1 MLRERSGLARI
12 PVLSF
17 GFRPFFLG
25 GAVWAVVA
33 MALWIGELSGAWLV
47 TGSYGGLAWHVH
59 SLLFGY
65 VPAVVAGFLLTAVP
79 NWTGRLPVR
88 GGPLLALFL
97 LWVAGRV
104 ALLGADRIG
113 LPAAVT
119 IDSAF
124 LVVLALVILREIVA
138 GRNWRNLK
146 TVVLV
151 SALAAANIAFHAEV
165 LATGSPGTALRA
177 GTAVI
182 VGLIMLIGGRITPSF
197 TRNWLARREAAALPA
212 PSGRFDVAALA
223 VAGVALFAW
232 VAAPES
238 VATGIALLAAAVLQ
252 AIRLGRWAGIATWRE
267 PLVLVLHLGYLFVP
281 LGFAL
286 VAVSIL
292 WPDAIPPAVVVGT
305 GEGTAEDWRAAGK
318 GVADIATRAAT
329 RSVAL
334 VPPDDALHA
343 WTVGAVAMMTLAVMT
358 RATLGH
364 TGRDLVAGLPTQA
377 IYAAILVAVAARL
390 AVPLAPAATMG
401 LLTLAGAGWIA
412 GFAGFALVF
421 GPMLL
426 SPRLTA

>member
-124 LVVLALVILREIVA
+124 LVVLAIVILREIVA

-286 VAVSIL
+286 VAVPIL
-292 WPDAIPPAVVVGT
+292 WPDAIPPA
-305 GEGTAEDWRAAGK
+305 
-318 GVADIATRAAT
+318 
-329 RSVAL
+329 
-334 VPPDDALHA
+334 DALHA
-343 WTVGAVAMMTLAVMT
+343 WTAGAVAMMTLAVMT

>member
-1 MLRERSGLARI
+1 M
-12 PVLSF
+12 
-17 GFRPFFLG
+17 
-25 GAVWAVVA
+25 
-33 MALWIGELSGAWLV
+33 
-47 TGSYGGLAWHVH
+47 
-59 SLLFGY
+59 
-65 VPAVVAGFLLTAVP
+65 
-79 NWTGRLPVR
+79 
-88 GGPLLALFL
+88 
-97 LWVAGRV
+97 
-104 ALLGADRIG
+104 
-113 LPAAVT
+113 
-119 IDSAF
+119 
-124 LVVLALVILREIVA
+124 
-138 GRNWRNLK
+138 
-146 TVVLV
+146 
-151 SALAAANIAFHAEV
+151 
-165 LATGSPGTALRA
+165 
-177 GTAVI
+177 
-182 VGLIMLIGGRITPSF
+182 
-197 TRNWLARREAAALPA
+197 
-212 PSGRFDVAALA
+212 
-223 VAGVALFAW
+223 ALFAW

-292 WPDAIPPAVVVGT
+292 WPDAIPPA
-305 GEGTAEDWRAAGK
+305 
-318 GVADIATRAAT
+318 
-329 RSVAL
+329 
-334 VPPDDALHA
+334 DALHA
-343 WTVGAVAMMTLAVMT
+343 WTAGAVAMMTLAVMT